1 MRHWAFVVAFLA
13 LVVSLFS
20 SATAQNSRRSL
31 TFTSSLPSYAPP
43 IASALPS
50 RFRPPSAVAQVP
62 TPTPTPG
69 FIPWYYPASPWPAPV
84 ASANAAIGGVFG
96 AANIYNSGT
105 SPLTTAPPGTGLL
118 SVLGCYFICYG
129 APGYASHHVFAYG
142 NDLGETSY
150 TSQGAPDDCDEPGFH
165 HCPAGVHDQIFS
177 ITLNDYFGAPNAGY
191 FLALDGN
198 SDLGVFGTIA
208 AGGAIVAGAG
218 NGTPAPSPA
227 AGALVSHTASGR
239 GELLLGSSGDFVTC
253 GYGVPTSAT
262 LTCDHPVAA
271 NGLTALTGGV
281 LPNGS
286 GGGYA
291 AEVFPGGT
299 ASEHPQ
305 ILSGSCLVASATTCT
320 FPGSRFFPDTDY
332 NCTISAQGATA
343 ISSSYV
349 KTSTTQITIHD
360 STITLRFPTFV

>member
-177 ITLNDYFGAPNAGY
+177 ITLNDYSGAPNAGY

-227 AGALVSHTASGR
+227 AGALVSHTCERQGRASSRKLRRLRNLWLWCSDERYAYLRPPGCCKR
-239 GELLLGSSGDFVTC
+239 PDRFNRRCPAERLRRWIC
-253 GYGVPTSAT
+253 
-262 LTCDHPVAA
+262 
-271 NGLTALTGGV
+271 
-281 LPNGS
+281 S
-286 GGGYA
+286 GGLPWWDS
-291 AEVFPGGT
+291 FR
-299 ASEHPQ
+299 
-305 ILSGSCLVASATTCT
+305 ASA
-320 FPGSRFFPDTDY
+320 
-332 NCTISAQGATA
+332 
-343 ISSSYV
+343 
-349 KTSTTQITIHD
+349 D
-360 STITLRFPTFV
+360 SQRKLPRR